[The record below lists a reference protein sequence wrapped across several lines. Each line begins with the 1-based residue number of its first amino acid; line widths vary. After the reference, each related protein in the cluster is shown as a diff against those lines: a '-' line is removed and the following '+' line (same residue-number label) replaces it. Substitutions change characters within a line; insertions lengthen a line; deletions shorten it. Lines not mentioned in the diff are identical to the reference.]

1 LARDALAL
9 ALLQA
14 RGFTEEDFARSHPA
28 GALGRRLLLKISDI
42 MHHGDELPKVL
53 KTAYL
58 SEALIEMTQKKLGM
72 TAVVDENNHAISLT
86 VPDGTDVTKL
96 IPMIT
101 ISNKA
106 SISPNNNI
114 AQDFTSPVTYTV
126 TAEDGSK
133 QNYIVTVSVIQ

>member
-1 LARDALAL
+1 
-9 ALLQA
+9 
-14 RGFTEEDFARSHPA
+14 
-28 GALGRRLLLKISDI
+28 
-42 MHHGDELPKVL
+42 
-53 KTAYL
+53 
-58 SEALIEMTQKKLGM
+58 
-72 TAVVDENNHAISLT
+72 VVDENNHAISLT